1 VSQTA
6 QRPAAAAAT
15 TAAATTGAARPGSLV
30 WRRPVFAPPGSL
42 LWLAGHDLRL
52 IGRDFRASGRGR
64 RRSVA
69 TTFLVTVLLMHLIG
83 YLSAPEMARIH
94 DELRAEALL
103 TGSFALGG
111 AFMLFLSKAISE
123 ATDALFQRGDLDLLL
138 SSPLPMRRVLATRLC
153 AIAVISGFLPLLLIV
168 PMINGMVLRGY
179 FAWAG
184 TYPVLV
190 SLSLL
195 AAATGS
201 ALTFSLLASV
211 GPRWTQLAARALAT
225 LFGAISFLSAEARL
239 IVPPPVR
246 EAVWQAMVPTPGV
259 VPMGPQWWP
268 ARAVLGDALPIVAML
283 AVAAAAV
290 AVVSAGLG
298 EAYGAGVVNALAR
311 PRATIAGGVEGRF
324 GSGVFV
330 ALLRKEWRLFRRHPG
345 LGTQIFYQFVFLVP
359 GAWAL
364 MGLDQYAGESAAAV
378 VFLTAM
384 MTGRITKILMAGPYE
399 SDDAPALAATSP
411 VPVVL
416 VERAKVLVTGA
427 ALLVIGGLPILGI
440 ALKMPSAFP
449 AAFLSCVAATATRM
463 WLAMHRAKPMRRAG
477 LQGRLAGGADGF
489 LGAAIDFGWGAAGG
503 LATLFL

>member
-1 VSQTA
+1 MSQA
-6 QRPAAAAAT
+6 VERPAAVAK
-15 TAAATTGAARPGSLV
+15 GAAPRRWHRPHLS
-30 WRRPVFAPPGSL
+30 APGSL
-42 LWLAGHDLRL
+42 LWLARHDLRL

-69 TTFLVTVLLMHLIG
+69 MTFLVTVLLMHLIG
-83 YLSAPEMARIH
+83 YLAAPEMARIH
-94 DELRAEALL
+94 DQLRSEALL

-153 AIAVISGFLPLLLIV
+153 AIAVVAGFLPLLLIV
-168 PMINGMVLRGY
+168 PMVNGMVLHGY

-201 ALTFSLLASV
+201 AITFSLLASV

-225 LFGAISFLSAEARL
+225 VFGAISFLAAEARL
-239 IVPPPVR
+239 IVPQPVR

-259 VPMGPQWWP
+259 MPTGPQWWP
-268 ARAVLGDALPIVAML
+268 ARAALGDALPIVAML
-283 AVAAAAV
+283 AVACAAV

-311 PRATIAGGVEGRF
+311 PRGALAGGVERRF
-324 GSGVFV
+324 RSGVFV
-330 ALLRKEWRLFRRHPG
+330 TLLRKEWLLFRRHPG

-364 MGLDQYAGESAAAV
+364 MGLDKYGGESAAAV

-399 SDDAPALAATSP
+399 ADDAPALAATSP
-411 VPVVL
+411 VRAVL
-416 VERAKVLVTGA
+416 VERAKVLVTGF
-427 ALLVIGGLPILGI
+427 ALIVIGGLPILGI
-440 ALKMPSAFP
+440 AVKMPTAFP
-449 AAFLSCVAATATRM
+449 AACVSSIAATATRM
-463 WLAMHRAKPMRRAG
+463 WLAMHRTKPLRRAG
-477 LQGRLAGGADGF
+477 LQGRLSGGADGF
-489 LGAAIDFGWGAAGG
+489 LGAVVDFAWGATGG
-503 LATLFL
+503 LLTLFL